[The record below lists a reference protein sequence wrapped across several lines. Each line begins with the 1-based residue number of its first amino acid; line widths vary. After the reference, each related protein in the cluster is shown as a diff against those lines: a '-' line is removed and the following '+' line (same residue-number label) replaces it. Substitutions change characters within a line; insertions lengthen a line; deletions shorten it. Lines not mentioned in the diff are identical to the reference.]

1 MNPLPWK
8 SDNRNKNE
16 VEKQTLSAG
25 ASGLLKPR
33 LIVGLG
39 NPGDEYRD
47 TRHNAGFKVIDAL
60 AEKLGVNYWKLRDG
74 ALAGEVMYRGE
85 KLILAKPQQF
95 MNRSGGPVKG
105 LCSHYGLTVADLLI
119 IHDELDLPPGTLRLK
134 VGGGHAGHNGLRSLH
149 EKLGDDYNRLRVG
162 IGKPEGRQPAA
173 DYVLQRM
180 KGDALEDFEVTIQ
193 QTVPIVICAIEEGMA
208 AAMSRY
214 NGL

>member
-1 MNPLPWK
+1 MSSLFWKRDKRDKPEPSVQALSETSAALP
-8 SDNRNKNE
+8 
-16 VEKQTLSAG
+16 G
-25 ASGLLKPR
+25 PR

-60 AEKLGVNYWKLRDG
+60 ADELGVSYWKLRDG
-74 ALAGEVMYRGE
+74 ALAGEVTYKGE

-95 MNRSGGPVKG
+95 MNRSGSPVKG
-105 LCSHYGLTVADLLI
+105 LCSHYGLSVTDLLV
-119 IHDELDLPPGTLRLK
+119 IHDELDLPSGTLRLK

-149 EKLGDDYNRLRVG
+149 ERLGDDYSRLRVG

-173 DYVLQRM
+173 DYVLQRL
-180 KGDALEDFEVTIQ
+180 KGASLEDFEVTIKQ
-193 QTVPIVICAIEEGMA
+193 AVPIVICAVEEGMET
-208 AAMSRY
+208 AMNRY

>member
-1 MNPLPWK
+1 MFCK
-8 SDNRNKNE
+8 HDNRDKPE
-16 VEKQTLSAG
+16 PTTRDSSERAG
-25 ASGLLKPR
+25 ALNSPR

-60 AEKLGVNYWKLRDG
+60 AEKLGVNYWKIRDG
-74 ALAGEVMYRGE
+74 ALVGEVRFQGE

-95 MNRSGGPVKG
+95 MNRSGSPVKG
-105 LCSHYGLTVADLLI
+105 LCSYYGLTATDLLV
-119 IHDELDLPPGTLRLK
+119 IHDELDLAPGTLRLK

-173 DYVLQRM
+173 DYVLQRL
-180 KGDALEDFEVTIQ
+180 KGTGLEDFEVSIQ
-193 QTVPIVICAIEEGMA
+193 QAVPIVIYAIEEGME

>member
-1 MNPLPWK
+1 MFCK
-8 SDNRNKNE
+8 HDNRGKPEPNTRDSSERAVVLN
-16 VEKQTLSAG
+16 G
-25 ASGLLKPR
+25 PR

-60 AEKLGVNYWKLRDG
+60 AEKLGVNYWKIRDG
-74 ALAGEVMYRGE
+74 ALIGEVTFQGE

-95 MNRSGGPVKG
+95 MNRSGSPVKG
-105 LCSHYGLTVADLLI
+105 LCSHYGLTAADLLV

-149 EKLGDDYNRLRVG
+149 EKIGDDYNRLRVG

-173 DYVLQRM
+173 DYVLQRL
-180 KGDALEDFEVTIQ
+180 KGAGLMDFEVSIQ
-193 QTVPIVICAIEEGMA
+193 QAAPIAIYAIEEGMD